1 MIKVIAV
8 IAVVVVVA
16 IALVLVLAATKPDTF
31 QVQRAASIK
40 APPEKIFALINDLRG
55 WGAWSPWEKKDPAMK
70 RTFSGAQYGKG
81 AVYAWDGDKNV
92 GQGRMEITD
101 TSAPSK
107 IVIKLDFIR
116 PFEGHNIAEFKME
129 PNGGSTN
136 VIWTMNGPVPFLGKI
151 IHVFLNMDKMV
162 GGDFEE
168 GLRNLKSLAEG

>member
-1 MIKVIAV
+1 MIKVIAI

-16 IALVLVLAATKPDTF
+16 IAAVLVLAATKPDTF